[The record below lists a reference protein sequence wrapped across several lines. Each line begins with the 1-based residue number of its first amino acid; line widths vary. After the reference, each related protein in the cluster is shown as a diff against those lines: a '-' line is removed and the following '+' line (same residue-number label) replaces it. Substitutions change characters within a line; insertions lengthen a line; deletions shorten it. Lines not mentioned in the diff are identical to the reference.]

1 MELVLFCIRL
11 APKYLVRM
19 LRLFS
24 GAALTE
30 GRRAANIYA
39 FGKRCQ
45 LKIHAGSGVPLIA
58 GPLPPDPAPHVG
70 GGTEFPQ
77 APLVRG
83 EPPRQHECPT

>member
-19 LRLFS
+19 LRLLS

-45 LKIHAGSGVPLIA
+45 LKIHAGSGVR
-58 GPLPPDPAPHVG
+58 HVG

-77 APLVRG
+77 APLVQG
-83 EPPRQHECPT
+83 EPLRQHECPT